1 MSPLK
6 GDIFL
11 SANATIHI
19 MWNENSKIISTIKNV
34 MPAVVSITISKN
46 RADVEREMKE
56 MIPAGKGKKKAAEEP
71 FEIPL
76 DKIDADGMVQIGGGS
91 GFITD
96 ASGVILTNKHV
107 ISETGAKYTVT
118 TNNGTEYIAE
128 ILARDPINDVAILKI
143 KPERKLP
150 YVALGNS
157 DSSELGQSVLAIGN
171 ALGIFKNTVSQ
182 GIVSGLARS
191 VSAQADPDS
200 PPQELRG
207 LIQTDAAINP
217 GNSGGPLVN
226 LRGEAIGI
234 NAAVVY
240 GAQNINFAIPINEA
254 KRDLSDLKKFGRI
267 RRPLLGLRYL
277 SVTSQLQKKLEL
289 PFAYG
294 AIVTKQGPFET
305 AVVPESPA
313 DKAGLKEGDIVLE
326 WEGKKITP
334 DRNIQDLLENC
345 EVGETA
351 PITVWRDGKTLSL
364 SVTLTERK

>member
-1 MSPLK
+1 
-6 GDIFL
+6 
-11 SANATIHI
+11 
-19 MWNENSKIISTIKNV
+19 MWREHSKIISTIKTV

-46 RADVEREMKE
+46 RADVEKEMKE
-56 MIPAGKGKKKAAEEP
+56 MLAGEKRKKKGDVP

-96 ASGVILTNKHV
+96 ASGIILTNKHV
-107 ISETGAKYTVT
+107 ISETNAKYTVT
-118 TNNGTEYIAE
+118 TNDGSEYVAQ

-143 KPERKLP
+143 NPGKKLP
-150 YVALGNS
+150 AVALGNS
-157 DSSELGQSVLAIGN
+157 DSAELGESVLAIGN

-191 VSAQADPDS
+191 VSAQADPTAPS
-200 PPQELRG
+200 QELRG

-217 GNSGGPLVN
+217 GNSGGPLVD
-226 LRGEAIGI
+226 LRGQAIGI

-254 KRDLSDLKKFGRI
+254 RRDLADLKKYGRI
-267 RRPLLGLRYL
+267 KRPLLGLRYL
-277 SVTSQLQKKLEL
+277 SVTPQLQKQMGL
-289 PFAYG
+289 PFPYG
-294 AIVTKQGPFET
+294 AIVTKQHPFET
-305 AVVPESPA
+305 AIVPGSPA
-313 DKAGLKEGDIVLE
+313 DKAGILEGDVVLE
-326 WEGKKITP
+326 WEHKKITP
-334 DRNIQDLLENC
+334 EKNIQDLLDNC

-351 PITVWRDGKTLSL
+351 PITVWREGKTLTF

>member
-1 MSPLK
+1 
-6 GDIFL
+6 
-11 SANATIHI
+11 
-19 MWNENSKIISTIKNV
+19 MWRENSRIISTVKKV
-34 MPAVVSITISKN
+34 MPAVISITISKN
-46 RADVEREMKE
+46 RADVEKEMKE
-56 MIPAGKGKKKAAEEP
+56 IMPEGKGKKKTAEP

-76 DKIDADGMVQIGGGS
+76 DKIDADGMVQVGGGS

-107 ISETGAKYTVT
+107 IAETGAKYTVT
-118 TNNGTEYIAE
+118 ANDGVEFVAE

-143 KPERKLP
+143 KPEHNLP
-150 YVALGNS
+150 YVALGDS
-157 DSSELGQSVLAIGN
+157 DAAELGQSVLAIGN

-217 GNSGGPLVN
+217 GNSGGPLVD
-226 LRGEAIGI
+226 LRGKAIGI

-254 KRDLSDLKKFGRI
+254 KRDLSDLKKYGRI

-277 SVTSQLQKKLEL
+277 SVTPQLQKKFNL

-294 AIVTKQGPFET
+294 AIVTKQRPFET
-305 AVVPESPA
+305 AVVPGSPS
-313 DKAGLKEGDIVLE
+313 DMAGIKEGDVVLE
-326 WEGKKITP
+326 WEHKKITLE
-334 DRNIQDLLENC
+334 RNIQDLLENC
-345 EVGETA
+345 TVGETA
-351 PITVWRDGKTLSL
+351 PVTVWRDGKTISL